1 MKKKEFIDR
10 LNDAVTRYLHN
21 EEEFGDD
28 SAVEIDPATLT
39 VRLVAEPED
48 EESLD
53 YYPVMDFVSMS
64 LADPGKWEI
73 DHEAIKEV
81 AAEYCPD

>member
-1 MKKKEFIDR
+1 MNRIEFAEK
-10 LNDAVTRYLHN
+10 LTKAVEEYLLN

-28 SAVEIDPATLT
+28 SAIEITSEGG

-48 EESLD
+48 EETRD

-64 LADPGKWEI
+64 VANPGKWEI
-73 DHEAIKEV
+73 DREAINEV